1 MQGPETAAEVNVVL
15 KREKLEDDF
24 PLFTAVHRSYCTV
37 TKANKNEALHWK
49 IAVLGSFRDPDPHLD
64 L

>member
-24 PLFTAVHRSYCTV
+24 PLFTAVHRSYYCFPLLFVPTIEV
-37 TKANKNEALHWK
+37 KS
-49 IAVLGSFRDPDPHLD
+49 VLWIPNH
-64 L
+64 